1 MDNFKLMNAF
11 LGLSD
16 LMDNDDLNVK
26 VKNKERIVF
35 ATMKSYIPMWQ
46 KPNDWD
52 SLSSEKKLERL
63 EKLQEMAKTF

>member
-1 MDNFKLMNAF
+1 MDNFTLMNAF

>member
-63 EKLQEMAKTF
+63 EKLQDMVKTF

>member
-1 MDNFKLMNAF
+1 MNAF

-16 LMDNDDLNVK
+16 LMDNDDLNAK
-26 VKNKERIVF
+26 VKNKEKIVF

>member
-16 LMDNDDLNVK
+16 LMDNDDLNAK
-26 VKNKERIVF
+26 VKNKEKIVF

>member
-1 MDNFKLMNAF
+1 MYNFKLMNAF

-16 LMDNDDLNVK
+16 LMDNDDFNVK

>member
-35 ATMKSYIPMWQ
+35 ATMKSYIPDWQ
-46 KPNDWD
+46 KPHDWD

>member
-35 ATMKSYIPMWQ
+35 ATMKSYIPDWQ

-63 EKLQEMAKTF
+63 EKLQDMVKTF